1 MLSGQPIIILK
12 DNVERTRGQE
22 AQRSNIAAAKAIAAA
37 VRTTLGPRGMDKML
51 VSGTGDIVISNDGAT
66 ILHEMSVQ
74 HPGAKMVIEVA
85 ETQDNEVGDGT
96 TTACILVGALMEQ
109 AELMLAKMVHP
120 TVIANGY
127 TMGMDKALEIVE
139 ENSIHVDPADRE
151 TLIKIA
157 DTSMTGKSIE
167 QVKQKLNGIVV
178 DAVMTVA
185 ESKNGGEVIDRD
197 DIMVKKQKGE
207 AIDDAALIKG
217 IVLDK
222 TRASES
228 MPKKVANAKV
238 ALVAQPLEITKT
250 QVKAKIKINTAD
262 QLNAFGA
269 QEREA
274 LRQLAE
280 AVAASGA
287 NVLLCQKGISDPVL
301 FYLAKA
307 GVFAIQDVPEKD
319 MKYAAR
325 ALSARIVN
333 KVSDLTADDLGNAAL
348 VEEDD
353 DAELVTFSGCEN
365 PKAITILLR
374 GSTDYLLDELER
386 AVVDGTSVVADA
398 IEDGTFVVGGG
409 AVEIEVSHRL
419 REYAASVGGR
429 VQLAIDAFADAF
441 ESVPLTLA
449 ENSGFNP
456 LDKLVDLR
464 TAHAKGGRYMGLNVF
479 TGEVVDMLEAGVIE
493 PARVKRQ
500 AIQSAAET
508 AVLLIRVDDM
518 MITQSRPPAGMPP
531 GMPGGM

>member
-51 VSGTGDIVISNDGAT
+51 VSGTGDVVITNDGAT

-85 ETQDNEVGDGT
+85 ETQDDEVGDGT
-96 TTACILVGALMEQ
+96 TTACILVGSLMEQ

-120 TVIANGY
+120 TIIANGY
-127 TMGMDKALEIVE
+127 TMGMDKALEIVA
-139 ENSIHVDPADRE
+139 ENSIRVDPKDRD
-151 TLIKIA
+151 TLVKIA

-167 QVKQKLNGIVV
+167 QVKEKLNGIVV
-178 DAVMTVA
+178 DAVMTIA
-185 ESKNGGEVIDRD
+185 ESKNGGLVVDRG
-197 DIMVKKQKGE
+197 DIMIKKQKGE

-217 IVLDK
+217 IVIDK

-228 MPKKVANAKV
+228 MPKKVANAKI

-274 LRQLAE
+274 LKQLAD
-280 AVAASGA
+280 AVVASGA
-287 NVLLCQKGISDPVL
+287 NVLLCQKGIADPVL
-301 FYLAKA
+301 YYLAKA
-307 GVFAIQDVPEKD
+307 GVFAIQDVKEKD
-319 MKYAAR
+319 LKYAAR
-325 ALSARIVN
+325 ALSGQIVN
-333 KVSDLTADDLGNAAL
+333 KVTDLSAEDLGFAAL
-348 VEEDD
+348 VEEED

-374 GSTDYLLDELER
+374 GSTDYLIDELER

-398 IEDGTFVVGGG
+398 MEDGTFVVGGG
-409 AVEIEVSHRL
+409 AVEIELSLRL
-419 REYAASVGGR
+419 REHAASVGGR
-429 VQLAIDAFADAF
+429 VQLAIDAFANAF

-464 TAHAKGGRYMGLNVF
+464 TAHAKGGKHMGLNVF
-479 TGEVVDMLEAGVIE
+479 SGDVVDMFAAGVIE

-518 MITQSRPPAGMPP
+518 MVTQSRAP

>member
-51 VSGTGDIVISNDGAT
+51 VSGTGDVVITNDGAT

-85 ETQDNEVGDGT
+85 ETQDDEVGDGT
-96 TTACILVGALMEQ
+96 TTACILVGSLMEQ

-120 TVIANGY
+120 TIIANGY
-127 TMGMDKALEIVE
+127 TMGMDKALEIIA
-139 ENSIHVDPADRE
+139 ENSICVDPKDRD
-151 TLIKIA
+151 TLVKIA

-167 QVKQKLNGIVV
+167 QVKAKLNGIVV
-178 DAVMTVA
+178 DAVMAVA
-185 ESKNGGEVIDRD
+185 ASKNGGLVVDRD
-197 DIMVKKQKGE
+197 DIMIKKQKGE
-207 AIDDAALIKG
+207 AMDDAALIKG
-217 IVLDK
+217 IVIDK
-222 TRASES
+222 NRASES

-274 LRQLAE
+274 LKQLAD
-280 AVAASGA
+280 AVVASGA
-287 NVLLCQKGISDPVL
+287 NVLLCQKGIADPVL
-301 FYLAKA
+301 YYLAKA
-307 GVFAIQDVPEKD
+307 GVFAIQDVKEKD
-319 MKYAAR
+319 LKYAAR
-325 ALSARIVN
+325 ALSGRIVN
-333 KVSDLTADDLGNAAL
+333 KVTDLSSEDLGYAAL
-348 VEEDD
+348 VEEED

-374 GSTDYLLDELER
+374 GSTDYLIDELER

-398 IEDGTFVVGGG
+398 MEDGTFVVGGG
-409 AVEIEVSHRL
+409 AVEVELSLRL

-429 VQLAIDAFADAF
+429 VQLAIDAFANAF

-464 TAHAKGGRYMGLNVF
+464 TAHAKGGVHTGLNVF
-479 TGEVVDMLEAGVIE
+479 SGEVVDMFEAGVIE

-518 MITQSRPPAGMPP
+518 MVTQSRAP

>member
-1 MLSGQPIIILK
+1 VLSGQPIIILK

-51 VSGTGDIVISNDGAT
+51 VSSTGDVVITNDGVT
-66 ILHEMSVQ
+66 ILSEMSVQ

-85 ETQDNEVGDGT
+85 ETQDDEVGDGT
-96 TTACILVGALMEQ
+96 TTACILVGSLMEQ

-127 TMGMDKALEIVE
+127 TLAMDRALEIVD
-139 ENSIHVDPADRE
+139 ENSIRVDPADRA

-167 QVKQKLNGIVV
+167 QVKEKLNGIVV
-178 DAVMTVA
+178 DAVMTIA
-185 ESKNGGEVIDRD
+185 ESKNGGLIVDRS
-197 DIMVKKQKGE
+197 DIMIKKQKGE
-207 AIDDAALIKG
+207 AMDDAALIKG
-217 IVLDK
+217 IVIDK

-228 MPKKVANAKV
+228 MPKRIANAKV

-269 QEREA
+269 QERETLKA
-274 LRQLAE
+274 LAD
-280 AVAASGA
+280 AIVATGA
-287 NVLLCQKGISDPVL
+287 NVLLCQKGISDPVQY
-301 FYLAKA
+301 YLAKA
-307 GVFAIQDVPEKD
+307 GVLAIQDVPEKD
-319 MKYAAR
+319 LKYAAR

-333 KVSDLTADDLGNAAL
+333 KVTDLTAEDLGNAAL
-348 VEEDD
+348 VEEAD
-353 DAELVTFSGCEN
+353 DADLVTFSGCEN

-374 GSTDYLLDELER
+374 GSTDYRIDEIER
-386 AVVDGTSVVADA
+386 AVIDGTSVVADA
-398 IEDGTFVVGGG
+398 MEDGTFVVGGG
-409 AVEIEVSHRL
+409 AVEIELSLRL

-429 VQLAIDAFADAF
+429 VQLAIDAFATAF

-464 TAHAKGGRYMGLNVF
+464 TAHAKGGKHMGLNVF
-479 TGEVVDMLEAGVIE
+479 SGQVVDMFEAGVIE

-518 MITQSRPPAGMPP
+518 MITQTKAP

>member
-1 MLSGQPIIILK
+1 VLSGQPIIILK
-12 DNVERTRGQE
+12 ENVERTRGQE
-22 AQRSNIAAAKAIAAA
+22 AQRSNSAAAKAIAAA

-51 VSGTGDIVISNDGAT
+51 VSSTGDIVITNDGAT
-66 ILHEMSVQ
+66 ILSEMSVQ

-85 ETQDNEVGDGT
+85 ETQDDEVGDGT

-109 AELMLAKMVHP
+109 GELMLAKMVHP

-127 TMGMDKALEIVE
+127 TMGMNRALEIVE
-139 ENSIHVDPADRE
+139 ENAIRVDPGDRE

-167 QVKQKLNGIVV
+167 QVKDKLNGIVV

-185 ESKNGGEVIDRD
+185 EDRNGEKIVDRD

-207 AIDDAALIKG
+207 TIDDASLIKG
-217 IVLDK
+217 IVIDK

-228 MPKKVANAKV
+228 MPKRVREARI
-238 ALVAQPLEITKT
+238 ALVAQPLEIVKT

-274 LRQLAE
+274 LKQLADT
-280 AVAASGA
+280 VAATGA
-287 NVLLCQKGISDPVL
+287 NVLLCQKGISDPVQY
-301 FYLAKA
+301 YLAKA
-307 GVFAIQDVPEKD
+307 GVLAIQDVKEED

-325 ALSARIVN
+325 ALSGKVVN
-333 KVSDLTADDLGNAAL
+333 KVSELTADDLGYAAL
-348 VEEDD
+348 VEEAD

-374 GSTDYLLDELER
+374 GSTDYLIDELER

-409 AVEIEVSHRL
+409 AVETELSLRL
-419 REYAASVGGR
+419 REYAATVGGR
-429 VQLAIDAFADAF
+429 AQLAIDAFATVF
-441 ESVPLTLA
+441 ESIPLTLA

-456 LDKLVDLR
+456 LDKLVELR
-464 TAHAKGGRYMGLNVF
+464 AAHSRGEKNAGLNVYS
-479 TGEVVDMLEAGVIE
+479 GEVVDMLEAGVIE

-508 AVLLIRVDDM
+508 AILLIRVDDM
-518 MITQSRPPAGMPP
+518 MVTQSRSPM
-531 GMPGGM
+531 GMPGGA

>member
-22 AQRSNIAAAKAIAAA
+22 AQRSNIAAAKAIASA

-51 VSGTGDIVISNDGAT
+51 VSSTGDVVITNDGAT

-85 ETQDNEVGDGT
+85 ETQDDEVGDGT

-127 TMGMDKALEIVE
+127 TMAMNKALEIVE
-139 ENSIHVDPADRE
+139 ENSIRVDPADRE
-151 TLIKIA
+151 TLLKIA

-167 QVKQKLNGIVV
+167 QVKDRLNGIVV

-185 ESKNGGEVIDRD
+185 EQKNGGIVVDRD
-197 DIMVKKQKGE
+197 DIMIKKQKGDS
-207 AIDDAALIKG
+207 IDDAALIKG
-217 IVLDK
+217 IVIDK
-222 TRASES
+222 KRASES
-228 MPKKVANAKV
+228 MPKKVVNAKV

-250 QVKAKIKINTAD
+250 QVKAKIKISTAD
-262 QLNAFGA
+262 QMSAFSA

-274 LRQLAE
+274 LKQLADT
-280 AVAASGA
+280 VIASGA

-301 FYLAKA
+301 YYLAKA
-307 GVFAIQDVPEKD
+307 GVMALQDVKEKD
-319 MKYAAR
+319 LKYTAR
-325 ALSARIVN
+325 ALSAKIVN
-333 KVSDLTADDLGNAAL
+333 KVTDLSADDLGFAAL
-348 VEEDD
+348 VHEED
-353 DAELVTFSGCEN
+353 DAELVTFSGCDN
-365 PKAITILLR
+365 PKAITVLLR
-374 GSTDYLLDELER
+374 GSTEYLLDELER

-398 IEDGTFVVGGG
+398 MEDGTFVVGGG
-409 AVEIEVSHRL
+409 AVEIELSLRL
-419 REYAASVGGR
+419 RDYAASVGGR
-429 VQLAIDAFADAF
+429 VQLAIDAFATAF
-441 ESVPLTLA
+441 EAVPLTLA

-464 TAHAKGGRYMGLNVF
+464 TAHAKGGRNMGLNVF
-479 TGEVVDMLEAGVIE
+479 TGNVVDMLDAGVIE

-500 AIQSAAET
+500 AIQSGAET
-508 AVLLIRVDDM
+508 AILLIRVDDM
-518 MITQSRPPAGMPP
+518 MVTQTKAP
-531 GMPGGM
+531 GMPGM

>member
-12 DNVERTRGQE
+12 DNVERTRGQD
-22 AQRSNIAAAKAIAAA
+22 AQRSNIAAAKAIASA

-51 VSGTGDIVISNDGAT
+51 VSSTGDVVITNDGAT

-85 ETQDNEVGDGT
+85 ETQDDEVGDGT

-109 AELMLAKMVHP
+109 AELLLAKMVHP

-127 TMGMDKALEIVE
+127 TMGMNKALEIVE
-139 ENSIHVDPADRE
+139 ENSIRVDAADRE
-151 TLIKIA
+151 TLVKIA

-167 QVKQKLNGIVV
+167 QVKEKLNGIVV

-185 ESKNGGEVIDRD
+185 EKKNGGLTVDRD
-197 DIMVKKQKGE
+197 DIMIKKQKGDS
-207 AIDDAALIKG
+207 IDDAALIKG
-217 IVLDK
+217 IVIDK
-222 TRASES
+222 KRAAES

-262 QLNAFGA
+262 QLSAFGA

-274 LRQLAE
+274 LKQLAD
-280 AVAASGA
+280 AIIASGA

-301 FYLAKA
+301 YYLAKA
-307 GVFAIQDVPEKD
+307 GVMALQDVKEKD
-319 MKYAAR
+319 LKYTAR
-325 ALSARIVN
+325 ALSAQIVN
-333 KVSDLTADDLGNAAL
+333 KVSDLTADDLGFAAL
-348 VEEDD
+348 VQEAD
-353 DAELVTFSGCEN
+353 DAELVTFSGCDN

-398 IEDGTFVVGGG
+398 MEDGTFVVGGG
-409 AVEIEVSHRL
+409 AVEVELSLRL
-419 REYAASVGGR
+419 RDYAASVGGR
-429 VQLAIDAFADAF
+429 VQLAIDAFATAF
-441 ESVPLTLA
+441 EAVPLTLA

-464 TAHAKGGRYMGLNVF
+464 TAHAKGGSNMGLNVF
-479 TGEVVDMLEAGVIE
+479 TGNVVDMLEAGVIE

-500 AIQSAAET
+500 AIQSGAET
-508 AVLLIRVDDM
+508 AILLIRVDDM
-518 MITQSRPPAGMPP
+518 MVTQTKAP
-531 GMPGGM
+531 GMPGM